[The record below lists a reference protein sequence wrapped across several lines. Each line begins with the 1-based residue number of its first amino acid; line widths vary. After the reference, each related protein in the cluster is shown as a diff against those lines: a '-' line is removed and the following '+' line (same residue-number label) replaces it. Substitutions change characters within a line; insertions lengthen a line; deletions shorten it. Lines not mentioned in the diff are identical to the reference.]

1 MELIYFLNVT
11 GQLTTNSVQEKIF
24 VRSDITKSDVTFLY
38 LLMQQHALLSMIG
51 GYSLKGDLM
60 PKIISIVPDVE
71 IIFSLPRRKIIENK
85 SIIHLLAQYIGTT
98 VKFDDINRAQLFSL
112 EEEMQDLVIVINHSN
127 FTFLTDQEFED
138 NSSES

>member
-1 MELIYFLNVT
+1 
-11 GQLTTNSVQEKIF
+11 
-24 VRSDITKSDVTFLY
+24 
-38 LLMQQHALLSMIG
+38 
-51 GYSLKGDLM
+51 M